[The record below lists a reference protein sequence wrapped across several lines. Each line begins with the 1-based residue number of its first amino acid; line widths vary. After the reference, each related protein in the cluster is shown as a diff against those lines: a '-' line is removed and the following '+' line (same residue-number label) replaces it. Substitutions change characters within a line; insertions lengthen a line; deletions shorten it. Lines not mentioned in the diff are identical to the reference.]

1 MEESKILCNNC
12 NNEIV
17 QYFDAKYSG
26 NRGKCTTCKID
37 FPLE

>member
-1 MEESKILCNNC
+1 MEKSKIVCYNC

-17 QYFDAKYSG
+17 EYYDDRYKGA
-26 NRGKCTTCKID
+26 RGKCLLCKID